1 MGDSYAIRA
10 ILSAVDNLS
19 PVLQKVEGSVQQ
31 FGSRVEANYGAVGKA
46 MVGVGAATTAMGMT
60 SLKSFGQFQQSLNT
74 AAVVAGGTA
83 KDIDGLANVANKMGA
98 DLPIS
103 AQDASD
109 AMVEMARNGAS
120 VGQIKEQF
128 PAIAQAA
135 TAAGSNLQAT
145 AGVVQQAM
153 NIWGDSLKSPSQAAE
168 ILVQTAN
175 MSNAS
180 IEDMQQAL
188 ATIGGTAKLACMSLA
203 DISEAI
209 GFLTNKGFSAAQASD
224 DLNHAILQMMAPSK
238 VAQGTMN
245 DLGLSFVDASGKMKP
260 FPQILQE
267 VADSMDGLSKSEQTA
282 ALKSMFG
289 TAGMQAIAPLLDAV
303 KNKTND
309 SANSWDAWSN
319 KVDNAA
325 GTSKRAEKSLKDQ
338 AAEMQKNVGSSLEQ
352 LGGNWE
358 QLRNVSMNSA
368 KKVNGGMIKIA
379 NEGLV
384 WAGTSKNWFAQVI
397 RGFIGLAPVIGPAT
411 TAIGGF
417 LTGATKIF
425 TVTKQAAHGLYAM
438 AKGAV
443 NLVAKLLPIGGRGKT
458 AGAGLEETAKSS
470 RNAGKSAGESSGSIM
485 QLGLAILEIGAGV
498 GLATAGMAALVLAT
512 SQLAKQGL
520 AGVGTLLAVTVALSA
535 LIGVMALAGK
545 LVGAMGPSALM
556 AYAGMALLVASF
568 SLLVAAVTQFASTGK
583 AGIEALVAI
592 TGAVVAMVAAFALA
606 GPVLTASAVG
616 LIAFGAAILMVSA
629 GIALINVS
637 LAALITA
644 FNQLG
649 GSISSIVP
657 TFTALG
663 KGMASMITSF
673 VKQIMTSIPLIASA
687 VANLLTQLVVQ
698 VSQHITT
705 IANAVMQMFV
715 QILAVIA
722 QNMPVIMQQGM
733 LIIQGFLQGILQ
745 GIPMIVTYVGQITVA
760 FLNALTAQLPSIIQ
774 AGVSLIV
781 AFIEGI
787 AQGLPQVISAALD
800 LLQAFVDGIGQN
812 MSRVIDIAMDA
823 VMQFVYGVGYAL
835 GSIIASGGK
844 LIQMFIKG
852 IMNGL
857 SGSRNA
863 GKSNADSAK
872 NGISS
877 VSLIS
882 AGADLIKGLING
894 MGQMAHE
901 AYNFAA
907 SIANNIKNKIQ
918 SALKIHS
925 PSRVMRDEVGVYIP
939 AGIAVGMLRNVD
951 AVTAAAE
958 TLANAAVVS
967 VPPIQTDQFTSS
979 VNAIQNRMQNMSSSV
994 DGTLTADNAGMTN
1007 LSSQLWRSRME
1018 ELVGVAVDKLDNVDQ
1033 HPMIGL
1039 DTANRLNDYNNK
1051 INAQNLIMWKE

>member
-1 MGDSYAIRA
+1 MADSYTIKS
-10 ILSAVDNLS
+10 ILSAVDNMS
-19 PVLQKVEGSVQQ
+19 PVLQQAASNAQN
-31 FGSRVEANYGAVGKA
+31 FGNNVSKNYGAIGKA
-46 MVGVGAATTAMGMT
+46 MVGVGAATTAMGVS

-83 KDIDGLANVANKMGA
+83 KDISGLSDVANKMGA
-98 DLPIS
+98 DLPLS
-103 AQDASD
+103 AQEASD
-109 AMVEMARNGAS
+109 AMVAMARNGAS

-135 TAAGSNLQAT
+135 TAAGSDLQAT

-153 NIWGDSLKSPSQAAE
+153 NIWGSSLKSPQQAAE

-188 ATIGGTAKLACMSLA
+188 ATIGGTAKLAGMSLK
-203 DISEAI
+203 DTSEAI
-209 GFLTNKGFSAAQASD
+209 GLLTNKGFSAAQASD

-238 VAQGTMN
+238 VAQAEMQK
-245 DLGLSFVDASGKMKP
+245 LGLSFTDAQGKMKP

-267 VADSMDGLSKSEQTA
+267 VSNALDGMSKSEQTA
-282 ALKSMFG
+282 ALKAMFG
-289 TAGMQAIAPLLDAV
+289 TAGMQAIAPLLDSI
-303 KNKTND
+303 KDKTNN
-309 SANSWDAWSN
+309 SATSWDAWS
-319 KVDNAA
+319 KQVDKAA
-325 GTSKRAEKSLKDQ
+325 GSSSKATKSLQGQ
-338 AAEMQKNVGSSLEQ
+338 ANEMQKNVGAKLEQ

-358 QLRNVSMNSA
+358 SLRNNAMAA
-368 KKVNGGMIKIA
+368 KGGVNGAILDMMNKTLEWASSSDSGIA
-379 NEGLV
+379 
-384 WAGTSKNWFAQVI
+384 KVI
-397 RGFIGLAPVIGPAT
+397 RGFVGLSPVIGPAV
-411 TAIGGF
+411 TAVGGF
-417 LTGATKIF
+417 LTSASRIATVSI
-425 TVTKQAAHGLYAM
+425 QAAHGLMSM
-438 AKGAV
+438 AKGTV
-443 NLVAKLLPIGGRGKT
+443 GLVGKLFGISKGGKT
-458 AGAGLEETAKSS
+458 AGAGLEETASKSTS
-470 RNAGKSAGESSGSIM
+470 AGKSAGEASGSII

-535 LIGVMALAGK
+535 LIGVMALASK
-545 LVGAMGPSALM
+545 LVGAMGPSALI

-568 SLLVAAVTQFASTGK
+568 SLLVAVITQFASTGK

-592 TGAVVAMVAAFALA
+592 TAAVVAMVAAFALA
-606 GPVLTASAVG
+606 GPILTASAVG
-616 LIAFGAAILMVSA
+616 LIAFGAAVLMVSA

-657 TFTALG
+657 MFTALG

-722 QNMPVIMQQGM
+722 QNMPIIMQQGL

-745 GIPMIVTYVGQITVA
+745 GIPMIVTYVGQIIVT
-760 FLNALTAQLPSIIQ
+760 FLTALTAQIPAIIM
-774 AGVSLIV
+774 AGVNLIV
-781 AFIEGI
+781 SFIEGI
-787 AQGLPQVISAALD
+787 AQGIPQIINAALD
-800 LLQAFVDGIGQN
+800 LIEAFVEGIGNAIPQI
-812 MSRVIDIAMDA
+812 VDIAMQA
-823 VMQFVYGVGYAL
+823 VMEFVYGVGYAL
-835 GSIIASGGK
+835 GSVLASGYK
-844 LIQMFIKG
+844 LIQMFIRG
-852 IMNGL
+852 VMNGL

-872 NGISS
+872 SGVSS
-877 VSLIS
+877 VSLVS
-882 AGADLIKGLING
+882 EGKQLING
-894 MGQMAHE
+894 FVEGIKSMAG
-901 AYNFAA
+901 AVMAAAA
-907 SIANNIKNKIQ
+907 SIANAAKAKIQ

-939 AGIAVGMLRNVD
+939 AGIAVGMLNNIS
-951 AVTAAAE
+951 AVTDAADRVAKAAIVDVPSMN
-958 TLANAAVVS
+958 TSQFDSSMSAINA
-967 VPPIQTDQFTSS
+967 
-979 VNAIQNRMQNMSSSV
+979 RMNNLGMSV
-994 DGTLTADNAGMTN
+994 DGSLTAHNIIDNTGSRSFEARMTELMTN
-1007 LSSQLWRSRME
+1007 A
-1018 ELVGVAVDKLDNVDQ
+1018 VAKLDNVDQ
-1033 HPMIGL
+1033 HPMIGF

-1051 INAQNLIMWKE
+1051 VNAQNLIMWKE

>member
-1 MGDSYAIRA
+1 MSDSYAIRA

-46 MVGVGAATTAMGMT
+46 MVGVGAATTAMGIT

-188 ATIGGTAKLACMSLA
+188 ATIGGTAKLAGMSLA
-203 DISEAI
+203 DTSEAI
-209 GFLTNKGFSAAQASD
+209 GLLTNKGFSAAQASD

-267 VADSMDGLSKSEQTA
+267 VANALDGMSKSEQTA
-282 ALKSMFG
+282 ALKAMFG
-289 TAGMQAIAPLLDAV
+289 TAGMQAIAPLLDAI

-319 KVDNAA
+319 KVDKSA
-325 GTSKRAEKSLKDQ
+325 GSAKKAEASLKSQ

-368 KKVNGGMIKIA
+368 KKINGGMIKMA
-379 NEGLV
+379 NMGLV
-384 WAGTSKNWFAQVI
+384 WAGTSKSGFAQMI
-397 RGFIGLAPVIGPAT
+397 RGFIGLAPVIGPAV
-411 TAIGGF
+411 TAVGGF
-417 LTGATKIF
+417 LTSASRIATVGA
-425 TVTKQAAHGLYAM
+425 QAAHGLMSM
-438 AKGAV
+438 AKGAI
-443 NLVAKLLPIGGRGKT
+443 NLVGRLLPIGRNGQT
-458 AGAGLEETAKSS
+458 AAAGLEETASKSTS
-470 RNAGKSAGESSGSIM
+470 AGKSASESSGSII

-520 AGVGTLLAVTVALSA
+520 AGVGTLMAVTVALSA
-535 LIGVMALAGK
+535 LIAVMAAAGK
-545 LVGAMGPSALM
+545 IIGSMGPSTAL

-568 SLLVAAVTQFASTGK
+568 ALLTAAVTRFAATGNQ
-583 AGIEALVAI
+583 GLV
-592 TGAVVAMVAAFALA
+592 ALA
-606 GPVLTASAVG
+606 GLTAAIVVITAVMAALSPVLTAGAAG
-616 LIAFGAAILMVSA
+616 LLAFGAAVLMVGA
-629 GIALINVS
+629 GIGIATAGMAALINAFNNFNAS
-637 LAALITA
+637 GQTIIATMTAIGQGFAMMFTTFITTLATQIPIIAQSIMQMLLQILTTFAQFMPQMVTQGTLLVTNFLLGVAQGLPQIITA
-644 FNQLG
+644 
-649 GSISSIVP
+649 
-657 TFTALG
+657 A
-663 KGMASMITSF
+663 
-673 VKQIMTSIPLIASA
+673 
-687 VANLLTQLVVQ
+687 VQ
-698 VSQHITT
+698 V
-705 IANAVMQMFV
+705 
-715 QILAVIA
+715 
-722 QNMPVIMQQGM
+722 
-733 LIIQGFLQGILQ
+733 
-745 GIPMIVTYVGQITVA
+745 
-760 FLNALTAQLPSIIQ
+760 
-774 AGVSLIV
+774 IV

-787 AQGLPQVISAALD
+787 AANIGQVITAALD
-800 LLQAFVDGIGQN
+800 LIEAFVEGIGNAIPQIV
-812 MSRVIDIAMDA
+812 SIAMQA
-823 VMQFVYGVGYAL
+823 VMEFVYGVGYAL
-835 GSIIASGGK
+835 GSVIASGGK
-844 LIQMFIKG
+844 LIQMFIRG
-852 IMNGL
+852 VMSGL

-872 NGISS
+872 SGISS
-877 VSLIS
+877 VSLVS
-882 AGADLIKGLING
+882 VGADLMRGFVQGIES
-894 MGQMAHE
+894 MAG
-901 AYNFAA
+901 AVMSAAA
-907 SIANNIKNKIQ
+907 SIANAAKAKIQ

-939 AGIAVGMLRNVD
+939 AGIAVGMLRNID
-951 AVTAAAE
+951 TVTDAAE

-979 VNAIQNRMQNMSSSV
+979 VNAIQNRMQNMSASV

-1007 LSSQLWRSRME
+1007 LSSRLWRSRME

>member
-46 MVGVGAATTAMGMT
+46 MVGVGAATTAMGVT

-83 KDIDGLANVANKMGA
+83 KDIDGLAAVANKMGA

-188 ATIGGTAKLACMSLA
+188 ATIGGTAKLAGMSLA
-203 DISEAI
+203 DTSEAI
-209 GFLTNKGFSAAQASD
+209 GLLTNKGFSAAQASD

-267 VADSMDGLSKSEQTA
+267 VANALDGMSKSEQTA
-282 ALKSMFG
+282 ALKAMFG
-289 TAGMQAIAPLLDAV
+289 TSGMQAIAPLLDSI

-309 SANSWDAWSN
+309 SANSWDAWSK
-319 KVDNAA
+319 KVGDAA
-325 GTSKRAEKSLKDQ
+325 GTSGKASKQLQDQ
-338 AAEMQKNVGSSLEQ
+338 ANEMQKNVGAKIEQ

-358 QLRNVSMNSA
+358 ALRNNAMNST
-368 KKVNGGMIKIA
+368 NGVSS
-379 NEGLV
+379 GLLNAMNSTLE
-384 WAGTSKNWFAQVI
+384 WAGSSHNAVAKVI
-397 RGFIGLAPVIGPAT
+397 RGFVGLSPVIGPT
-411 TAIGGF
+411 VTAIGGF
-417 LTGATKIF
+417 LTSASRIATVG
-425 TVTKQAAHGLYAM
+425 TQAAKGLFNM

-443 NLVAKLLPIGGRGKT
+443 NLVGKLLPIGGRGKT
-458 AGAGLEETAKSS
+458 AAAGLEETSKSS
-470 RNAGKSAGESSGSIM
+470 RSAGKSAGESSGNIM

-568 SLLVAAVTQFASTGK
+568 ALLTTAVTRFSSTGK
-583 AGIEALVAI
+583 KGLVALAAL
-592 TGAVVAMVAAFALA
+592 TGAIIAITVVMAALS
-606 GPVLTASAVG
+606 PVLTAGAVG
-616 LIAFGAAILMVSA
+616 LIALGAAVLMVGA
-629 GIALINVS
+629 GIGMATAGV
-637 LAALITA
+637 AALLNALNSFNASGQTVIATMTAIGQGFAMMFTA
-644 FNQLG
+644 FITTLATQIPVIAQSIMQMILG
-649 GSISSIVP
+649 MLNAFNESLPQFILVGTSIIVNLLNGIAQAMP
-657 TFTALG
+657 QIIPA
-663 KGMASMITSF
+663 AVNVITSF
-673 VKQIMTSIPLIASA
+673 VNALA
-687 VANLLTQLVVQ
+687 ANLG
-698 VSQHITT
+698 
-705 IANAVMQMFV
+705 
-715 QILAVIA
+715 
-722 QNMPVIMQQGM
+722 P
-733 LIIQGFLQGILQ
+733 IIDAG
-745 GIPMIVTYVGQITVA
+745 
-760 FLNALTAQLPSIIQ
+760 LN
-774 AGVSLIV
+774 
-781 AFIEGI
+781 
-787 AQGLPQVISAALD
+787 
-800 LLQAFVDGIGQN
+800 LLQALVDGIGQN
-812 MSRVIDIAMDA
+812 IDRIVSIAMDA
-823 VMQFVYGVGYAL
+823 VMYFVYGVGDAL
-835 GSIIASGGK
+835 GQVISSGWK
-844 LIQMFIKG
+844 LIATFAAGLMRG
-852 IMNGL
+852 LGL
-857 SGSRNA
+857 SKNGGS
-863 GKSNADSAK
+863 SNAK
-872 NGISS
+872 S
-877 VSLIS
+877 VVSGLKSVNLSDVGHWMIEGLKSGLI
-882 AGADLIKGLING
+882 GAAKGL
-894 MGQMAHE
+894 
-901 AYNFAA
+901 YN
-907 SIANNIKNKIQ
+907 IAEGIARNIKSKLQ

-951 AVTAAAE
+951 AVTDAAE

-979 VNAIQNRMQNMSSSV
+979 VNAVQNRMQNMSASV

-1051 INAQNLIMWKE
+1051 INAQSLIMWKE

>member
-1 MGDSYAIRA
+1 MADSYTIKA
-10 ILSAVDNLS
+10 ILSAVDNMS
-19 PVLQKVEGSVQQ
+19 PVLQQAASNAQN
-31 FGSRVEANYGAVGKA
+31 FGNNVSKNYGAIGKA

-83 KDIDGLANVANKMGA
+83 KDIDGLAAVANKMGA

-188 ATIGGTAKLACMSLA
+188 ATIGGTAKLAGMSLA
-203 DISEAI
+203 DTSEAI
-209 GFLTNKGFSAAQASD
+209 GLLTNKGFSAAQASD

-267 VADSMDGLSKSEQTA
+267 VANALDGMSKSEQTA
-282 ALKSMFG
+282 ALKAMFG

-309 SANSWDAWSN
+309 SANSWDAWSK
-319 KVDNAA
+319 KVDAAA
-325 GTSKRAEKSLKDQ
+325 GTSGKANKSLSGQ

-368 KKVNGGMIKIA
+368 KKINGGMIKMA
-379 NEGLV
+379 NMGLV
-384 WAGTSKNWFAQVI
+384 WAGTSKSGFAQMI
-397 RGFIGLAPVIGPAT
+397 RGFIGLAPVIGPAV
-411 TAIGGF
+411 TAVGGF
-417 LTGATKIF
+417 LTSASRIATVGI
-425 TVTKQAAHGLYAM
+425 QAAHGLMSM
-438 AKGAV
+438 AKGTV
-443 NLVAKLLPIGGRGKT
+443 SLVGKLFGISKGGKT
-458 AGAGLEETAKSS
+458 AGAGLEETASKSTS
-470 RNAGKSAGESSGSIM
+470 AGKSAGEASGSIT

-535 LIGVMALAGK
+535 LIGVMVLAGK
-545 LVGAMGPSALM
+545 LVGAMGPSALI

-568 SLLVAAVTQFASTGK
+568 SLLVAVITQFASTGK

-592 TGAVVAMVAAFALA
+592 TVAVVAMVAAFALA
-606 GPVLTASAVG
+606 GPILTASAVG
-616 LIAFGAAILMVSA
+616 LIAFGAAVLMVSA

-649 GSISSIVP
+649 GSLSSIVP
-657 TFTALG
+657 MLTALG

-673 VKQIMTSIPLIASA
+673 VQQIMTSIPLIASA

-722 QNMPVIMQQGM
+722 QNMPIIMQQGL

-745 GIPMIVTYVGQITVA
+745 GIPMIVTYVGQIIVT
-760 FLNALTAQLPSIIQ
+760 FLTALTAQIPAIIM
-774 AGVSLIV
+774 AGVNLIV
-781 AFIEGI
+781 SFIEGI
-787 AQGLPQVISAALD
+787 AQGIPQIINAALD
-800 LLQAFVDGIGQN
+800 LIEAFVEGIGNAIPQI
-812 MSRVIDIAMDA
+812 VDIAMQA
-823 VMQFVYGVGYAL
+823 VMEFVYGVGYAL
-835 GSIIASGGK
+835 GSVLASGYK
-844 LIQMFIKG
+844 LIQTFVRGVLNGIKG
-852 IMNGL
+852 SNDAGHQNANAVKNGTSGISLVQNGVAIMSSFL
-857 SGSRNA
+857 SGLRSGFEAVKNFVSGIA
-863 GKSNADSAK
+863 GWIKAHK
-872 NGISS
+872 GPISYDQK
-877 VSLIS
+877 L
-882 AGADLIKGLING
+882 L
-894 MGQMAHE
+894 
-901 AYNFAA
+901 
-907 SIANNIKNKIQ
+907 
-918 SALKIHS
+918 
-925 PSRVMRDEVGVYIP
+925 IP
-939 AGIAVGMLRNVD
+939 AGQAMMAGLNEGLVTGFKTVQSTVSDMTNRISKSAIVPDSAFDSSISAINARMNNLGM
-951 AVTAAAE
+951 
-958 TLANAAVVS
+958 
-967 VPPIQTDQFTSS
+967 
-979 VNAIQNRMQNMSSSV
+979 SV
-994 DGTLTADNAGMTN
+994 DGSLTAHNIIDNTGSRSFEARMTELMTN
-1007 LSSQLWRSRME
+1007 A
-1018 ELVGVAVDKLDNVDQ
+1018 VAKLDNVDQ
-1033 HPMIGL
+1033 HPMIGF

-1051 INAQNLIMWKE
+1051 VNAQNLIMWKE